1 MKKLLSLLLLLPL
14 LSLTSCGE
22 EEILTVGVHYKNGDN
37 SVHYACSS
45 VRVIGGNTLRI
56 RTRGNT
62 IQFLNGDYATYDL
75 PSACPICGYEG
86 ELL

>member
-1 MKKLLSLLLLLPL
+1 MKKLLLLLPL
-14 LSLTSCGE
+14 LLLTSCE
-22 EEILTVGVHYKNGDN
+22 ESLTVGVHYKNGDN
-37 SVHYACSS
+37 IVHYACSS
-45 VRVIGGNTLRI
+45 ARVIDGNTLRI
-56 RTRGNT
+56 RTRNDS

>member
-1 MKKLLSLLLLLPL
+1 MKKILSLLSLLPLLL
-14 LSLTSCGE
+14 LTSCE
-22 EEILTVGVHYKNGDN
+22 ESLTIGVHYKNGDN
-37 SVHYACSS
+37 IVHYACSS
-45 VRVIGGNTLRI
+45 AAVVHGNTLRI
-56 RTRGNT
+56 RTKGNT